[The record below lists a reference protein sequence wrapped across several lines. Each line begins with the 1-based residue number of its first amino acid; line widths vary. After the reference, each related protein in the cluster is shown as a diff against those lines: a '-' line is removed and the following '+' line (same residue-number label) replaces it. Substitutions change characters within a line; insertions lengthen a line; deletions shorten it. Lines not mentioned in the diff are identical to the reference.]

1 MVSIITTGGTL
12 GISHYNEIEKMSGQN
27 GVLTVRNNGKENCL
41 TAGRSLAERFI
52 IVLNSTCLGSLSF
65 IKGLYAALEHRE
77 AKAIECFS
85 AALVNIYGEGVNDI
99 VNTHLNGKGK
109 IELSDISII
118 IDKVTKAKS
127 SYRECD
133 NGDREIEGKI
143 KLSFADFDISH
154 VNKCDSDLFDSLS
167 NKVDGLIS
175 NIGGRNRFN
184 PESMHYLRMV
194 LMDFITSMPASSDTF
209 MSLVS
214 NIKNDVVI
222 PDYHINEINLNKRTG
237 FYITAENMNTLLKGT
252 GLLKEELL
260 LSGVQDACRH
270 QVYAARFNEGVRENV
285 DTASRKPPSVSP
297 TLLRPDIERS
307 MASSQPSPSSM
318 QSPPLPPSPSS
329 LLAQQS
335 PSEFSSLTLPPQI
348 PRPPDMPPPLFEAL
362 NTEVK
367 PHKLKTAINNQTKTP
382 EKPEGLDFMSELKAR
397 QAGGLKK
404 IPKANEQAI
413 VPQNPNTE
421 INVENNKV
429 EQNKS
434 GVNLFSAMLNQIEA
448 RRPAISDSGSESES
462 ESEDNENKNDSSWND

>member
-1 MVSIITTGGTL
+1 MVSIITTGGSL
-12 GISHYNEIEKMSGQN
+12 GISHYNEIEKMSSQD

-109 IELSDISII
+109 IELSDISTI

-133 NGDREIEGKI
+133 DGDREIEGKI

-214 NIKNDVVI
+214 NMKNDAVI

-318 QSPPLPPSPSS
+318 QSPPLPSPPS

-335 PSEFSSLTLPPQI
+335 LSEFSSLPLPPPPQI
-348 PRPPDMPPPLFEAL
+348 PLPPRMPPPPFAAL
-362 NTEVK
+362 NAEAK
-367 PHKLKTAINNQTKTP
+367 PHKLKTAISNQTETP
-382 EKPEGLDFMSELKAR
+382 AKPEGLDFMSELKAR
-397 QAGGLKK
+397 QAGGLKQ
-404 IPKANEQAI
+404 IPKENEQAI

-421 INVENNKV
+421 INVENNKKV

-434 GVNLFSAMLNQIEA
+434 EVNLFSVIRDKIEA
-448 RRPAISDSGSESES
+448 RRLAISNSDSESEG
-462 ESEDNENKNDSSWND
+462 EGNENKNDNSWND

>member
-1 MVSIITTGGTL
+1 MVSIITTGGSL
-12 GISHYNEIEKMSGQN
+12 GISHYNEIKKMSSQN

-99 VNTHLNGKGK
+99 VNTHLNVKGK
-109 IELSDISII
+109 IELFDISTI

-133 NGDREIEGKI
+133 DGDRKIEGKI

-167 NKVDGLIS
+167 SKVDGLIS

-214 NIKNDVVI
+214 NIKNDAVI

-270 QVYAARFNEGVRENV
+270 QVYAARFNEGVRENA

-297 TLLRPDIERS
+297 TLLRLDIERA
-307 MASSQPSPSSM
+307 MVSSQPSPISM
-318 QSPPLPPSPSS
+318 QSPPLPSPPSPSS

-335 PSEFSSLTLPPQI
+335 LSEFSSLPLPPPPRI
-348 PRPPDMPPPLFEAL
+348 PPPPQMPPPPPLAAFNAEATSQ
-362 NTEVK
+362 NF
-367 PHKLKTAINNQTKTP
+367 KTPISNQTITP
-382 EKPEGLDFMSELKAR
+382 AKSEGSDFMSELKAR
-397 QAGGLKK
+397 QAGGLKP

-413 VPQNPNTE
+413 VPQNKPE
-421 INVENNKV
+421 
-429 EQNKS
+429 
-434 GVNLFSAMLNQIEA
+434 VNLFSAMLDKIEA
-448 RRPAISDSGSESES
+448 RRPAISDSDS

>member
-1 MVSIITTGGTL
+1 MVSTITTGGSL
-12 GISHYNEIEKMSGQN
+12 GISHYNEIEKMSSQN

-41 TAGRSLAERFI
+41 TAGCSLAERFI

-109 IELSDISII
+109 IELSDISTI

-133 NGDREIEGKI
+133 DGDREIEGKI

-167 NKVDGLIS
+167 SKVDGLIS

-214 NIKNDVVI
+214 NIKNDAVI

-297 TLLRPDIERS
+297 TLLRLDIERA
-307 MASSQPSPSSM
+307 MVSSQPSPISM
-318 QSPPLPPSPSS
+318 QSPPLPSPPSPSS

-335 PSEFSSLTLPPQI
+335 LSEFSSLPLP
-348 PRPPDMPPPLFEAL
+348 PPPLAAFNAEATSQ
-362 NTEVK
+362 NF
-367 PHKLKTAINNQTKTP
+367 KTPISNQTITP
-382 EKPEGLDFMSELKAR
+382 AKSEGSDFMSELKAR
-397 QAGGLKK
+397 QAGGLKP
-404 IPKANEQAI
+404 IPKENKQAI
-413 VPQNPNTE
+413 GPQNTPE
-421 INVENNKV
+421 VI
-429 EQNKS
+429 
-434 GVNLFSAMLNQIEA
+434 LLNSMWDKMQAI
-448 RRPAISDSGSESES
+448 RPAIAGSESEGNGNG
-462 ESEDNENKNDSSWND
+462 NENENENDSSWNDQL

>member
-1 MVSIITTGGTL
+1 MVSIITTGGSL
-12 GISHYNEIEKMSGQN
+12 GISHYNEIKKMSSQN

-99 VNTHLNGKGK
+99 VNTHLNVKGK
-109 IELSDISII
+109 IELFDISTI

-133 NGDREIEGKI
+133 DGDREIEGKI

-167 NKVDGLIS
+167 SKVDGLIS

-214 NIKNDVVI
+214 NIKNDAVI

-270 QVYAARFNEGVRENV
+270 QVYAARFNEGVRENA

-297 TLLRPDIERS
+297 TLLRLDIERA
-307 MASSQPSPSSM
+307 MVSSQPSPISM
-318 QSPPLPPSPSS
+318 QSPPLPSPPSPSS

-335 PSEFSSLTLPPQI
+335 LSEFSSLPLPPPPQI
-348 PRPPDMPPPLFEAL
+348 PLPPRMPPPPFAAL
-362 NTEVK
+362 NAEAK

-382 EKPEGLDFMSELKAR
+382 AKPEGLDLMSELKAR

-413 VPQNPNTE
+413 GPQNTPE
-421 INVENNKV
+421 
-429 EQNKS
+429 
-434 GVNLFSAMLNQIEA
+434 VNLLNSMWDKMQAI
-448 RRPAISDSGSESES
+448 RPAIAGSESES
-462 ESEDNENKNDSSWND
+462 EGNGNENENDSSWNDQL